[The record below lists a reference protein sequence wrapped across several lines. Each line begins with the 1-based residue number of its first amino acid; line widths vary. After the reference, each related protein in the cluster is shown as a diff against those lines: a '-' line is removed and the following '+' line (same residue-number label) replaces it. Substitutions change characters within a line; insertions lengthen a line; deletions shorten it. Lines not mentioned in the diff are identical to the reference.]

1 MLLDGGYLDNLPVM
15 EMKKKGA
22 KYIIAVD
29 VGSVDDRTPMN
40 YGDTLSGFWV
50 WINRWNPFSK
60 YPNIPNMMDIQLRL
74 AYVASVNALEVS
86 KKIPGIIYLRP
97 PIEDYATLDFAK
109 FDEIYHVGYAYADS
123 TLKKWEEMKKIPLIA
138 GRIDKSH
145 LVKGYRKL
153 LFRRNSI

>member
-50 WINRWNPFSK
+50 LFNRWNPFSRH
-60 YPNIPNMMDIQLRL
+60 PNVPNMMDIQLRL
-74 AYVASVNALEVS
+74 AYVASVNALELA
-86 KKIPGIIYLRP
+86 KKDPWCYLFK
-97 PIEDYATLDFAK
+97 T
-109 FDEIYHVGYAYADS
+109 S
-123 TLKKWEEMKKIPLIA
+123 
-138 GRIDKSH
+138 
-145 LVKGYRKL
+145 
-153 LFRRNSI
+153 N